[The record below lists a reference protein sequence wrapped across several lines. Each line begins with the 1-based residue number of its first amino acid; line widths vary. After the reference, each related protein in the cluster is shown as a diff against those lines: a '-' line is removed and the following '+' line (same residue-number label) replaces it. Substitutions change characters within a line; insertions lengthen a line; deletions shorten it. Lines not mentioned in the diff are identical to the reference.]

1 MRSGLKTT
9 EFWLTGL
16 AGLLAT
22 FLPDFPQES
31 LLAVGSWVAARG
43 VQKGFGLPDGKRAWL
58 TTEFWLSTGL
68 SAVMVIFPDFPKE
81 PLIALIAYLGSR
93 IVAKKKPP
101 LVAVPP
107 TT

>member
-43 VQKGFGLPDGKRAWL
+43 VQKGFGLADGKRAWL
-58 TTEFWLSTGL
+58 TTEFWLSSGL
-68 SAVMVIFPDFPKE
+68 SAMMIIFPDFPKE
-81 PLIALIAYLGSR
+81 PVIGLIAYLASR
-93 IVAKKKPP
+93 IAAKKKQ
-101 LVAVPP
+101 AVVPI
-107 TT
+107 T